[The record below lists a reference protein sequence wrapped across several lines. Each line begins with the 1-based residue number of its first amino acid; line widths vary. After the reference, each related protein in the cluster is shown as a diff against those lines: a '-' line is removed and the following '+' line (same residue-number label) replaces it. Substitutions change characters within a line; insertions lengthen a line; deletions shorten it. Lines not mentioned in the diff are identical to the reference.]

1 MCVIRPVPCWR
12 YRRTL
17 SAGVTAWRSRGSVSV
32 INTPSTIW
40 SAGVSARRRRSTPC
54 AGTRAGSGTPRIV
67 LVVVQ
72 KNLLGL
78 APQVNYQPSYF

>member
-1 MCVIRPVPCWR
+1 MP
-12 YRRTL
+12 
-17 SAGVTAWRSRGSVSV
+17 V
-32 INTPSTIW
+32 INTPSIKR